1 MLEPTQ
7 LFNCVIILQHVIGYE
22 YEYSYT
28 TIWLYKETQ
37 CSLFNSVTS
46 PPPLEEL
53 VPSEV
58 TAVLLEDVLALSVS
72 TCQIASGNL

>member
-7 LFNCVIILQHVIGYE
+7 LFNCVLILQHVIGYE

-46 PPPLEEL
+46 VVL
-53 VPSEV
+53 VCYV
-58 TAVLLEDVLALSVS
+58 
-72 TCQIASGNL
+72 IASESLNILLYAQEGGECLIRKPAN